1 MLERVSPQNKDFGC
15 CFKETRWWGLKSW
28 DKRIEKERERERE
41 RESKD
46 DGTKQQTKIF
56 IIIHN
61 DGRNYLCS
69 TTISVFHLLKG
80 NG

>member
-1 MLERVSPQNKDFGC
+1 MLERVSPQTKDFRC
-15 CFKETRWWGLKSW
+15 CFKETRWWGSKVGIRES
-28 DKRIEKERERERE
+28 REKESE